1 MEDNVAKQHRSLL
14 TPGPM
19 SLSSAV
25 KAQMQ
30 FDLASRDVEFKEL
43 TARMRRLVLNLSGNA
58 EHYSV
63 VPIQGG
69 GSFGME
75 AALSSFVS
83 HADKPLVCI
92 NGIYGERILKILR
105 LWGVPAV
112 KLVKRATEP
121 LDPEEVAECLS
132 QDQAITH
139 VCFVHCETTTGILNP
154 LEAIVESAGRRGV
167 KTIVDGM
174 SSFGGI
180 KINLSRGGPD
190 VLVTSSNKCIE
201 GPPGVAFVIA
211 SRELLENAGHAPR
224 SFVLDVRDQW
234 LSFERTGEWRSTPPT
249 HIVQAATKA
258 LEILGDEG
266 IDCRRRRYEK
276 IRDNIIRELEGVVPP
291 LLSAHLQSPICVAFT
306 APPGIS
312 DQAAFDGLYSFLA
325 AHNLYVYSKLH
336 LPTRSFRIG
345 CIGEIQSSWIE
356 QLGCALRTFF
366 RSGGNNLP
374 GRVSARETSG
384 TCTDRSRSLATS
396 SRHPFAT
403 ETAVLHAG
411 YRRDPTTKAVA
422 VPIYQNTAYELD
434 GDLNHI
440 ADVYNVKADGFTYTR
455 IINPTTRAL
464 ERRYA
469 AVDMGRDSLA
479 VASGQAATFLAIANL
494 SSGEV
499 GDNVVASPY
508 LYGNTWNLLHNTL
521 RRLGIGV
528 RTADPRTPE
537 SFEAAIDD
545 RTICLFGEVISNPC
559 LVPLPVKRLAEIGKK
574 HGIPLVV
581 DNTTTPLVCRPSA
594 LGAAITT
601 YSATKYI
608 CGHGTTLGGLIV
620 DNGEFDYRESSRF
633 PLFNNPDDAHGGI
646 VWRDALRD
654 IDDLGQSEFLLK
666 ARMTWLRDTGGA
678 IAPFASFQLIQG
690 LETLHLRMRQHC
702 ANAEVVA
709 EFLQKHPKV
718 HRVFYP
724 GLFEG
729 ADREIID
736 QTLDTGYG
744 YGAMVM
750 FEVEN
755 EQAGRKFIQNVDLM
769 YHVSNVGDAR
779 TLVTHPVST
788 THTTVP
794 REKREAAGIFGG
806 SIRLC
811 VGIEDIND
819 IINDLDKAL
828 SAI

>member
-1 MEDNVAKQHRSLL
+1 MTRQRALL

-30 FDLASRDVEFKEL
+30 LDLASRDCEFKEV
-43 TARMRRLVLNLSGNA
+43 TARMRQLMLNVSGNA
-58 EHYSV
+58 EGYSV

-75 AALSSFVS
+75 AALSSFVTQT
-83 HADKPLVCI
+83 DRPLVCI

-105 LWGVPAV
+105 LWGVQAV
-112 KLVKRATEP
+112 NLIKRATEP
-121 LDPEEVAECLS
+121 LDPEEVIERLNR
-132 QDQAITH
+132 DPGITH
-139 VCFVHCETTTGILNP
+139 VCLVHCETTTGIVNP
-154 LEAIVESAGRRGV
+154 LEPIIEGARQRGV
-167 KTIVDGM
+167 KTIVDAM
-174 SSFGGI
+174 SSFGGVDI
-180 KINLSRGGPD
+180 DLGRGGPD
-190 VLVTSSNKCIE
+190 VLVTSSNKCVE
-201 GPPGVAFVIA
+201 GPPGLAFVIA
-211 SRELLENAGHAPR
+211 SRELLENAVQEPR

-234 LSFERTGEWRSTPPT
+234 RSLERTGEWRSTPPT
-249 HIVQAATKA
+249 HIVQAVTKA
-258 LEILGDEG
+258 LEVLSIEG
-266 IDCRRRRYEK
+266 IDARRRRYEK
-276 IRDNIIRELEGVVPP
+276 IRGSVIKELEGVASP
-291 LLSAHLQSPICVAFT
+291 LLPANLQSPVCVAFT
-306 APPGIS
+306 APAGIS
-312 DQAAFDGLYSFLA
+312 DQVAFDCLYRHLT

-345 CIGEIQSSWIE
+345 CIGEIQSNWIE
-356 QLGCALRTFF
+356 QLGCAFRTYF
-366 RSGGNNLP
+366 RSGETLTV
-374 GRVSARETSG
+374 GRVSAQETRESPTEI
-384 TCTDRSRSLATS
+384 SRPMASIA
-396 SRHPFAT
+396 RHSYSI

-411 YRRDPTTKAVA
+411 YRRDPVTKAVA

-434 GDLNHI
+434 GNLSHI

-464 ERRYA
+464 EKRYA
-469 AVDMGRDSLA
+469 AVDMGSDSLA
-479 VASGQAATFLAIANL
+479 VASGQAATFLAIVNL

-521 RRLGIGV
+521 KRLGINV
-528 RTADPRTPE
+528 RTADPRNPE
-537 SFEAAIDD
+537 TFERAIDD

-559 LVPLPVKRLAEIGKK
+559 LIPLPVQQLAEIGRR
-574 HGIPLVV
+574 HGVPLVV
-581 DNTTTPLVCRPSA
+581 DNTTTPLVCQPSA

-620 DNGEFDYRESSRF
+620 DNCGFDYRGGSRF
-633 PLFNNPDDAHGGI
+633 PLFNSPDDAHGGI
-646 VWRDALRD
+646 IWRKALAEL
-654 IDDLGQSEFLLK
+654 DDLGKSEFLLK
-666 ARMTWLRDTGGA
+666 ARMTWLRDTGAA

-690 LETLHLRMRQHC
+690 LETLPLRMKQHC
-702 ANAEVVA
+702 ENARIVANVLKE
-709 EFLQKHPKV
+709 HPKV
-718 HRVFYP
+718 CRVFYP
-724 GLFEG
+724 SLFEG

-736 QTLDTGYG
+736 QTLNTGYG
-744 YGAMVM
+744 HGAMIM

-755 EQAGRKFIQNVDLM
+755 EQAGRKFIQNVELM

-811 VGIEDIND
+811 VGIEDVND
-819 IINDLDKAL
+819 IIKDLEKAL